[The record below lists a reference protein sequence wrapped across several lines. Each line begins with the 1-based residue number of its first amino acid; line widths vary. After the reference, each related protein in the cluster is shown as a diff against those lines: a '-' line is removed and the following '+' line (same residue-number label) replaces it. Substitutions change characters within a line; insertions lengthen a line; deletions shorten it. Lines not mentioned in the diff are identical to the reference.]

1 LQLVHHWKAQAARR
15 WLLFALA
22 ACLAR
27 SPSLAHAD
35 TEADVQKRKIDYGV
49 MVTSYYMFNAH
60 RVAGPYNDFQYP
72 YADTHGFGLVFVGGG
87 IRYEADRGGVML
99 QLRWGPN
106 ADRLTEFVPISRG
119 FVRWTPAKR
128 LLLGQT
134 KKSSATLAGAKEA
147 DAALTERDRIKLDL
161 GYFGA
166 FIGIESAD
174 EWANA
179 TFSRGIVYFKIQPFR
194 HLGLRASATPH
205 EKVDVTLIVARGSI
219 FGTAYP
225 DDIDGRVTA
234 PAVGAQIWFRPNSTT
249 DLRLG
254 TVTSPNGSD
263 GNRNWQAVI
272 DFIAIWK
279 PEALALYVDADYQ
292 FSRQGPLTG
301 LDASK
306 QWGVSAGGRYNF
318 ADDWSVGLRGEYF
331 DTDDDSATSLGR
343 VFTVTAT
350 VRYSP
355 IEYLIISLEPRAEF
369 AQNDIYF
376 SRPFTTDP
384 ATGQSVPSL
393 NQDWFF
399 GFWIGMTARLRN

>member
-1 LQLVHHWKAQAARR
+1 MQLVHHWKAQAARR
-15 WLLFALA
+15 WLLFALPA
-22 ACLAR
+22 YLAW
-27 SPSLAHAD
+27 SPTWAHAD
-35 TEADVQKRKIDYGV
+35 TEGEVQKRQIDYGV

-72 YADTHGFGLVFVGGG
+72 YADSHGFGLVLLGGG
-87 IRYEADRGGVML
+87 IRYEADRGGVMF

-106 ADRLTEFVPISRG
+106 ADRLTELVPISRG

-128 LLLGQT
+128 LKLVRSRGKRSTLGAA
-134 KKSSATLAGAKEA
+134 KGEEAVLA
-147 DAALTERDRIKLDL
+147 ERDRIKLDL

-166 FIGIESAD
+166 FVGIESAD

-179 TFSRGIVYFKIQPFR
+179 SFSRGIVYFKIQPFR
-194 HLGLRASATPH
+194 HLGLRASAAPH
-205 EKVDVTLIVARGSI
+205 EKVDVTLVVARGSI

-225 DDIDGRVTA
+225 DDVAPRVTA
-234 PAVGAQIWFRPNSTT
+234 PAVGAQIWYRPRSTT

-263 GNRNWQAVI
+263 GNHNWQAII

-279 PEALALYVDADYQ
+279 PEDLALYVNADYQ
-292 FSRQGPLTG
+292 FSRRGPLTG
-301 LDASK
+301 LDATK
-306 QWGVSAGGRYNF
+306 QWGVSAGGRYTMT
-318 ADDWSVGLRGEYF
+318 DDWSVGLRGEYF
-331 DTDDDSATSLGR
+331 GTDDDSATGR

-376 SRPFTTDP
+376 GRPFTTDP
-384 ATGQSVPSL
+384 TTGESVPSL

-399 GFWIGMTARLRN
+399 GLWIGMTARLRN